1 MQFAMRKAEV
11 HAKDLDR
18 DELICALLNLYHQ
31 RLMEWNALKA
41 LMAEE
46 QVDIEFDIPTDLELS
61 ELVTMP
67 EDEMGEDDE
76 NCFFINYSSVSMSLF
91 KYHSAFFKD
100 STPPLCFSLHR
111 YFAMLPFR

>member
-1 MQFAMRKAEV
+1 MEHSSETKEFHLPIEFEFAMRKAEI
-11 HAKDLDR
+11 HAKDLNR

-61 ELVTMP
+61 ELVTYSL
-67 EDEMGEDDE
+67 EDLDDEDGDE
-76 NCFFINYSSVSMSLF
+76 NCFI
-91 KYHSAFFKD
+91 
-100 STPPLCFSLHR
+100 
-111 YFAMLPFR
+111 

>member
-1 MQFAMRKAEV
+1 MEHSSETKEFHLPLEMQFAMRKAEV

-61 ELVTMP
+61 ELVSYIP
-67 EDEMGEDDE
+67 DDLIGEDDDE
-76 NCFFINYSSVSMSLF
+76 NCFL
-91 KYHSAFFKD
+91 
-100 STPPLCFSLHR
+100 
-111 YFAMLPFR
+111 